1 MGGAIS
7 RQSEDRSTD
16 IERMNISVITPTCNR
31 PAGIRHLVDYMARQT
46 VQPTEWLICN
56 GGDKLGF
63 PNEIHDPMPSGAGNL
78 ANNLSNG
85 LSAATGDVIIIME
98 DDDWYDAR
106 HIETCLKHLQN
117 HEATGDQTLRYYNL
131 ERKSWRVMTNRG
143 AALCQTAFKRS
154 MLPVMQSAIGRAIKH
169 GNYSI
174 DAYFWQ
180 SVKSPTHNDHTVV
193 GIKGLQGQRGLGI
206 GHRPD
211 GNWTRDENK
220 LRQWIGDDA
229 LRYI

>member
-1 MGGAIS
+1 MS
-7 RQSEDRSTD
+7 DQSTT
-16 IERMNISVITPTCNR
+16 ISVITPTCNR
-31 PAGIRHLVDYMARQT
+31 LVGIKHLIDYMERQT
-46 VQPTEWLICN
+46 VQPDEWLICN
-56 GGDKLGF
+56 GGDHIGLA
-63 PNEIHDPMPSGAGNL
+63 NELHDPRPAGHDNL
-78 ANNLSNG
+78 ANNISNG
-85 LSAATGDVIIIME
+85 LDAARGDVIIIME
-98 DDDWYDAR
+98 DDDWYDAT
-106 HIETCLKHLQN
+106 HIEVCLKHLQN
-117 HEATGDQTLRYYNL
+117 ADATGDQTLRYYNIP
-131 ERKSWRVMTNRG
+131 RKSWRVMRNRG

-154 MLPVMQSAIGRAIKH
+154 MLPVMRSAVGRAIKH

-193 GIKGLQGQRGLGI
+193 GIKGLEGQAGLGI

-229 LRYI
+229 SRYL